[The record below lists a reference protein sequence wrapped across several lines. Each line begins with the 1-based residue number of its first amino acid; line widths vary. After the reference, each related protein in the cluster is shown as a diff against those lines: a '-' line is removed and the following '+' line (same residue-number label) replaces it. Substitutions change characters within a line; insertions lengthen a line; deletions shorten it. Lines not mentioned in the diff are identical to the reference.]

1 MHQIPSKVLM
11 HFCFMCNAVVILQ
24 RNFHN
29 IRIYVFKHMISSR
42 RASNEPPTENTLFSS
57 HQNIFIEQKIHQG
70 GRIISAPTVQF
81 VQKTALLRSGIICF
95 VFKQTV
101 FTTAI
106 FHFTFSIFHLIN
118 LSSRIGYGGSPSQ

>member
-42 RASNEPPTENTLFSS
+42 RADNIRRYGSVCTENRNATLGHNMF
-57 HQNIFIEQKIHQG
+57 
-70 GRIISAPTVQF
+70 
-81 VQKTALLRSGIICF
+81 
-95 VFKQTV
+95 
-101 FTTAI
+101 
-106 FHFTFSIFHLIN
+106 
-118 LSSRIGYGGSPSQ
+118 